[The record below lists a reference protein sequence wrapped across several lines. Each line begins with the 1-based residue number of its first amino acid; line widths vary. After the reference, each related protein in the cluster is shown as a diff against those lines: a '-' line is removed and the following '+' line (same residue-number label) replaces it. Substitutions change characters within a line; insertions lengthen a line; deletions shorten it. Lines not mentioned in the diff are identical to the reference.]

1 MVDIAKCQ
9 LSIFFV
15 SIKKYEMYNN
25 VIIHFLNTV
34 QNKKQFCLYQIF
46 AYYLFVFYTYLRV
59 YN

>member
-1 MVDIAKCQ
+1 MVGIAKCE

-15 SIKKYEMYNN
+15 GIKKYEMYNN

-34 QNKKQFCLYQIF
+34 QNKKQFCFYHIF